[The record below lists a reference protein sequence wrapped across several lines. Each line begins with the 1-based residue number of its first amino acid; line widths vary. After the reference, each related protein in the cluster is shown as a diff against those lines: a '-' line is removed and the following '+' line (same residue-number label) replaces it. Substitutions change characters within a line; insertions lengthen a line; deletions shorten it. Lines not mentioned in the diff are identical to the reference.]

1 MHSKDVVDED
11 VVVLG
16 TNMDTQITNRKPVLK
31 KNGPNTKTTC
41 PTFLAKNKPHLKIM
55 TTGSESVSTVQIHW
69 IQVIQYDFTM
79 II

>member
-1 MHSKDVVDED
+1 MQSKDAVDED
-11 VVVLG
+11 VLVLG
-16 TNMDTQITNRKPVLK
+16 TDMDTQITYRKPVLK

-41 PTFLAKNKPHLKIM
+41 PTILSKNKPHFKIM
-55 TTGSESVSTVQIHW
+55 TTGSKSVSTVQIHW